1 MKIKDEN
8 LLLIFAITLM
18 AVMGVASIS
27 PALPLI
33 QEKFDISTTQTGL
46 LVTFFTL
53 PGIFLTPVLG
63 VLADRYGRKL
73 ILVPSLLLFGLA
85 GFACAIAPGFFWLL
99 VFRLI
104 QGIGGA
110 ALGSLNVTL
119 IGDLYPERRHQI
131 MGYNATVLSVATA
144 IYPSIGGALAGIDW
158 QWVFYLPLLAVPVS
172 IIVLLR
178 LNNPEPKNR
187 QKLKDYFTDT
197 WKLIKTRQVL
207 ALMILNIITF
217 IILYGVMITYFPFF
231 LKSKFGVTALVI
243 GFVMSGFSFSTA
255 ITSFQLGNLNRRI
268 GSRNLLMMAS
278 VLYTIVLLIVPFISS
293 LLLMVIPVL
302 LYGVAQGIN
311 FPNIQARLA
320 GLAPIENR
328 AAFLSLNGMIL
339 RLGQTLGPVI
349 MGVFYGWFGVESVFW
364 AGAVMSVLLLPIV
377 WYNL

>member
-1 MKIKDEN
+1 
-8 LLLIFAITLM
+8 
-18 AVMGVASIS
+18 MGVASIS